1 MKVYDK
7 NPSKIVIKVNGQSEV
22 YDALQP
28 CMVVGNFL
36 GERYME
42 PQGRGEV
49 VNVETGTIA
58 EFFFSARGWGTK
70 EAELY

>member
-1 MKVYDK
+1 
-7 NPSKIVIKVNGQSEV
+7 
-22 YDALQP
+22 
-28 CMVVGNFL
+28 MVVGNFL

-58 EFFFSARGWGTK
+58 EFVFSARGWGTK